1 SYWTPVLVNV
11 TRTGKT
17 FEKTGGNNAAYDA
30 SVYSEEAYPSCH
42 VSFRPGQT
50 NASIMIGLDTDP
62 AASHSSS
69 QLDVCINVFADGDA
83 HIFENGVYIQ
93 WLGSYTTNDVFTITY
108 DGYYVRYYK
117 NNQLVRSLSWPGQ
130 LLYLDSTFREVG
142 GKVHDLVF
150 QPGELGLIDLQTKV
164 SGILSTAFMAAGAIN
179 SNITIN
185 ADGTL
190 SGAGGG
196 QVQIGQLPGSV
207 AVGQLTANIV
217 TALQVVAATLSAIRA
232 ELGTVVISTT
242 GHLRSGQTAFDTGT
256 GFWLG
261 HDGSAPKF
269 SIGNSSGNKL
279 TWDGSKL
286 TIVGDVNF
294 PGRFAS
300 QDEEA
305 SEIGRHDVQAV
316 SDANRT
322 DWVVGHEFRV
332 HGT

>member
-1 SYWTPVLVNV
+1 
-11 TRTGKT
+11 
-17 FEKTGGNNAAYDA
+17 
-30 SVYSEEAYPSCH
+30 
-42 VSFRPGQT
+42 
-50 NASIMIGLDTDP
+50 
-62 AASHSSS
+62 
-69 QLDVCINVFADGDA
+69 
-83 HIFENGVYIQ
+83 
-93 WLGSYTTNDVFTITY
+93 
-108 DGYYVRYYK
+108 
-117 NNQLVRSLSWPGQ
+117 LVRSLSWPGQ

-332 HGT
+332 HGTGTIAVRIQGISMSPIEVTAPQVRLVRNGSVVGSAVNLANSLTGHVWTNIAANSVGDVFQVQIASGV